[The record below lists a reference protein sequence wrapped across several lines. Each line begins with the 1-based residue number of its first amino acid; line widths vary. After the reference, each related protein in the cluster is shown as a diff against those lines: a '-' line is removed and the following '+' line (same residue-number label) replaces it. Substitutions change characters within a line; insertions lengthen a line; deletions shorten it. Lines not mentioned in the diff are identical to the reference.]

1 MQLEK
6 VTSRS
11 SEASVVGW
19 ISSNDATLFTTV
31 LVVVIAIF
39 LHGKLSQGARENAAL
54 KGRQASFD
62 QDLESVASELH
73 SAQDLLDKKTQQL
86 DLTQKERDQLQ
97 LQLSEQLERISQ
109 LIAKLD
115 AAILEKGRLETER
128 ESLAKATESLAKEKT
143 DLTAERAALATERSS
158 LQTDNTTLR
167 ERLDEL
173 SRQLADKLAAMDET
187 EKQRDRMKRQADELE
202 GIVANLRRELGELNL
217 DLTATRERAAVAQAA
232 SESKVQDL
240 EAQLAAGG
248 KKAEDYLAQL
258 KRSMELLQSVKI
270 EKEQLQ
276 GALTLAERQRQSEL
290 IEEVRHNRELVG
302 LKGQI
307 ERVAILFD
315 ASGSM
320 QHPASG
326 SDQNRWAEAQDIAA
340 TWLENLKIQKC
351 VLIVFA
357 SDVRTFPEDGTMA
370 DLSGESGTANRESL
384 MQRLKTVTP
393 EGWTNTHDAMRK
405 AYEYDI
411 DSILLFSDGAPSK
424 PDSNVF
430 DPATAEKIYA
440 LCRQHPNIPVNT
452 IGLGNY
458 FEKNMSTF
466 LRSVASISG
475 GTFRGK

>member
-39 LHGKLSQGARENAAL
+39 LHAKLSKGARENAVL
-54 KGRQASFD
+54 RGKQASFHENM
-62 QDLESVASELH
+62 ESVASELH
-73 SAQDLLDKKTQQL
+73 TAKDLLNKKTQQL
-86 DLTQKERDQLQ
+86 DLTQQERDQLQ
-97 LQLSEQLERISQ
+97 LQLSEQVTRIAQ
-109 LIAKLD
+109 LMAELD
-115 AAILEKGRLETER
+115 AALLEKGRLEKER
-128 ESLAKATESLAKEKT
+128 QALAQATESLTKEKT
-143 DLTAERAALATERSS
+143 DLTAERAALATERGS

-167 ERLDEL
+167 ERLDEI
-173 SRQLADKLAAMDET
+173 SRQLAEKLSAMDQI
-187 EKQRDRMKRQADELE
+187 EKQRDRMKAQADELE
-202 GIVANLRRELGELNL
+202 AIVANLRQELGKLNM
-217 DLTATRERAAVAQAA
+217 DLTATRETAAIAQAA
-232 SESKVQDL
+232 SENKVQSL

-258 KRSMELLQSVKI
+258 KRSMELLQSVKV

-302 LKGQI
+302 LKGPM

-320 QHPASG
+320 QQTATG
-326 SDQNRWAEAQDIAA
+326 SNQNRWAEAQNIAA
-340 TWLENLKIQKC
+340 TWLHNLKIQKC

-370 DLSGESGTANRESL
+370 DLSGEGGKMSRESL
-384 MQRLKTVTP
+384 MQRLKSVTP

-424 PDSNVF
+424 PNSNVF

-440 LCRQHPNIPVNT
+440 LCRRHPNIPVNT

-466 LRSVASISG
+466 LRSVARISG
-475 GTFRGK
+475 GTFLGK